1 MPRVPKPTLAL
12 RAALRACYHPWGE
25 VAVGYR
31 AETLERARKVR
42 ALILDVDGVLTD
54 GCLHYSSRGEALKV
68 FHSRDGF
75 AIKLAQSLGMPVG
88 ILSGRGGP
96 VLRRRLS
103 ELEIPPQ
110 LIVEQSREKSK
121 GVAILC
127 QRLALFRE
135 EIAYM
140 GDDIPDLSV
149 LCQVGLA
156 CAPADAPEEVK
167 QVSHF
172 VAAHP
177 GGRGAVRDLVVFLLQ
192 AQGVWEEVLEDWKH
206 GGIVRQKNQRNGV

>member
-1 MPRVPKPTLAL
+1 M
-12 RAALRACYHPWGE
+12 E
-25 VAVGYR
+25 YR
-31 AETLERARKVR
+31 KETLERAHKVK
-42 ALILDVDGVLTD
+42 AILLDVDGVLTD
-54 GCLHYSSRGEALKV
+54 GRLYYSSRGETLKV

-75 AIKLAQSLGMPVG
+75 AVKLAQSRKMPVG

-103 ELEIPPQ
+103 ELGIPPE
-110 LIVEQSREKSK
+110 LIIEESREKSQ
-121 GVAILC
+121 GLAILC
-127 QRLALFRE
+127 QKLALSRKE
-135 EIAYM
+135 VAYM

-167 QVSHF
+167 RFCHF
-172 VAAHP
+172 VAVHP

-192 AQGVWEEVLEDWKH
+192 AQGIWEEVLEDWQH
-206 GGIVRQKNQRNGV
+206 GGISKHEEQRNRV

>member
-1 MPRVPKPTLAL
+1 MWYRVEA
-12 RAALRACYHPWGE
+12 
-25 VAVGYR
+25 
-31 AETLERARKVR
+31 LERARKVR
-42 ALILDVDGVLTD
+42 ALVLDVDGVLTD
-54 GCLHYSSRGEALKV
+54 GRLHYSSRGETLKV

-75 AIKLAQSLGMPVG
+75 AIKLAQSRGMPVG
-88 ILSGRGGP
+88 ILSGRGGS

-110 LIVEQSREKSK
+110 LIVEQSREKSQ
-121 GVAILC
+121 GLAVLC
-127 QRLALFRE
+127 QRLALSRGE
-135 EIAYM
+135 VAYM

-167 QVSHF
+167 KVCHF
-172 VAAHP
+172 VAAHS

-192 AQGVWEEVLEDWKH
+192 AQGIWEEILEDWKH
-206 GGIVRQKNQRNGV
+206 GGIVGKKNQTNGV